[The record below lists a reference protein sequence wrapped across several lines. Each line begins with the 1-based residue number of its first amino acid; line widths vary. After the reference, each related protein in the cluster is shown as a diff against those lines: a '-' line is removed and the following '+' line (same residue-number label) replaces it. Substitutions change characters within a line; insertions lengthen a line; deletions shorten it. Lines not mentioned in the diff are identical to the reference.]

1 MTSPERAAA
10 ALLAAYD
17 LAPIDGPPIPVDD
30 LAEELEGLD
39 IQEAADLRLVPGAP
53 VVPPGIT
60 LSGLLLPHEL
70 RIWVDAV
77 EAARSPGRR
86 RFTIAHELGHWRL
99 HCRGQRHARAAVY
112 CRSEE
117 IGGDLET
124 LRMGSVREREA
135 NRFAAALLMP
145 EALVRREAA
154 ALKLNVLALARSF
167 EVSSPAM
174 KVRLQTLDLLPTYMR

>member
-17 LAPIDGPPIPVDD
+17 LAPIDEPPIPIDE
-30 LAEELEGLD
+30 LAEETEGLD

-53 VVPPGIT
+53 AIPLGVT
-60 LSGLLLPHEL
+60 LSGLLLPDEL

-117 IGGDLET
+117 IGGDAET
-124 LRMGSVREREA
+124 LRIASAREREA

-145 EALVRREAA
+145 DALVRREGTI
-154 ALKLNVLALARSF
+154 LKLNVLALARRF
-167 EVSSPAM
+167 EVSPPAM
-174 KVRLQTLDLLPTYMR
+174 RVRLQALDLLPSYMR

>member
-17 LAPIDGPPIPVDD
+17 LAPIDEPPVPVDE
-30 LAEELEGLD
+30 LAEETEGLD

-53 VVPPGIT
+53 AVPLEVT
-60 LSGLLLPHEL
+60 LSGLLLPAEL

-112 CRSEE
+112 CRSED
-117 IGGDLET
+117 IGGDPET
-124 LRMGSVREREA
+124 LRIASAREREA

-145 EALVRREAA
+145 EALVRREATG
-154 ALKLNVLALARSF
+154 LKLNVLALARRF
-167 EVSSPAM
+167 EVSAPAM
-174 KVRLQTLDLLPTYMR
+174 KVRLQALDLLPSYMR